1 MENKR
6 RDFLKTACAPVVLSM
21 FGISV
26 LEACSSG
33 DDETALPA
41 DDNSST
47 DVETSTTVTI
57 DLSSSN
63 FSDLSDIGGWV
74 NYLDEDLLLLRI
86 SETEIRAFSNV
97 CPHQGTQNKWSHGNG
112 KFSCS
117 QHGKSF
123 DDTCSSSLTC
133 YTATIAGETLTV
145 TIT

>member
-33 DDETALPA
+33 DDETAPPA

-47 DVETSTTVTI
+47 DGETSTTVSI
-57 DLSSSN
+57 DLSSSD

-133 YTATIAGETLTV
+133 YTASIAGETLTV

>member
-6 RDFLKTACAPVVLSM
+6 RYFLKTACAPVVLSM

-26 LEACSSG
+26 LEACNSG
-33 DDETALPA
+33 DDESSPPA

-47 DVETSTTVTI
+47 NGETSTTVTI
-57 DLSSSN
+57 DLSSSD

-74 NYLDEDLLLLRI
+74 NYLDKDLLLLRI

-133 YTATIAGETLTV
+133 YTASIAGETLTV

>member
-6 RDFLKTACAPVVLSM
+6 RDFLKTACAPVALSM

-33 DDETALPA
+33 DDTSTLPA
-41 DDNSST
+41 NDTSSSN
-47 DVETSTTVTI
+47 DKTSTTATI
-57 DLSSSN
+57 DLSSSS
-63 FSDLSDIGGWV
+63 FSSLSDIGGWK
-74 NYLDEDLLLLRI
+74 NYLEKDLLLLRI

-112 KFSCS
+112 KFTCS

-123 DDTCSSSLTC
+123 DDGCSGSLIC
-133 YTATIAGETLTV
+133 YTAKIEGETLTV
-145 TIT
+145 TII

>member
-6 RDFLKTACAPVVLSM
+6 RYFLKTACAPVVLSM

-26 LEACSSG
+26 LEACNSG
-33 DDETALPA
+33 DDESSPPA

-47 DVETSTTVTI
+47 NGETSTTVTI
-57 DLSSSN
+57 DLSSSD

-74 NYLDEDLLLLRI
+74 NYLDKDLLLLRI

-123 DDTCSSSLTC
+123 NDTCPSSLDC
-133 YTATIAGETLTV
+133 YTATIGETLTV
-145 TIT
+145 TIS

>member
-26 LEACSSG
+26 LEACNSG
-33 DDETALPA
+33 DDESSPPA

-47 DVETSTTVTI
+47 NGETSTTVTI
-57 DLSSSN
+57 DLSSSD

-74 NYLDEDLLLLRI
+74 NYLDKDLLLLRI

-133 YTATIAGETLTV
+133 YTASIAGETLTV

>member
-6 RDFLKTACAPVVLSM
+6 RYFLKTACAPVVLSM

-26 LEACSSG
+26 LEACNSG
-33 DDETALPA
+33 DDESSPPA

-47 DVETSTTVTI
+47 NGETSTTVTI
-57 DLSSSN
+57 DLSSSD

-74 NYLDEDLLLLRI
+74 NYLDKDLLLLRI

-123 DDTCSSSLTC
+123 DDACSSSLTC
-133 YTATIAGETLTV
+133 YTASIAGETLTV